1 MKTVKPELVAAPA
14 EPMTTAR
21 FAQHA
26 RTVVA
31 HHGERILAEVP
42 RTLRRVSLFLLVL
55 AISIPA
61 FLAGL
66 LVVLWHLG
74 H

>member
-1 MKTVKPELVAAPA
+1 
-14 EPMTTAR
+14 MTTGA
-21 FAQHA
+21 FAHHM
-26 RTVVA
+26 RVVVA

-55 AISIPA
+55 TISIPA
-61 FLAGL
+61 FLAAL

>member
-1 MKTVKPELVAAPA
+1 MKTSKGAIVEQPMQ
-14 EPMTTAR
+14 PMTTSA
-21 FAQHA
+21 FAQHM
-26 RTVVA
+26 RVVVA

-55 AISIPA
+55 TISIPA
-61 FLAGL
+61 FFAALI
-66 LVVLWHLG
+66 VVLWRLG